1 MNRLGFFVDRPRA
14 ASQRNFNASW
24 WRRHNCVTKLL
35 ILSPPPP
42 PLPFSSTHSI
52 LISGRDESVL
62 NNRRVKREIVKEKKG
77 INENMDAVR
86 DWACL
91 PTRRRGQGIGYVRFP
106 RINVNYERTRF
117 HSCTGLE
124 SRFFLLPTV
133 KRYLDHTNNQNICAH
148 FCFNLSCLSSIV
160 YHMLDGYS
168 VLILKLNMFLFCIFL
183 SYLFIV
189 LCIVISSVLSEQHSC
204 DKTRLW
210 P

>member
-1 MNRLGFFVDRPRA
+1 M
-14 ASQRNFNASW
+14 
-24 WRRHNCVTKLL
+24 RHKTAYLFCF
-35 ILSPPPP
+35 SSSPPP

-91 PTRRRGQGIGYVRFP
+91 PTRRRRQGIGYVRFP

-124 SRFFLLPTV
+124 SHFFLLPTV

-168 VLILKLNMFLFCIFL
+168 VLILKLNIFFVVFFSPIYLLFCA
-183 SYLFIV
+183 S
-189 LCIVISSVLSEQHSC
+189 
-204 DKTRLW
+204 
-210 P
+210 